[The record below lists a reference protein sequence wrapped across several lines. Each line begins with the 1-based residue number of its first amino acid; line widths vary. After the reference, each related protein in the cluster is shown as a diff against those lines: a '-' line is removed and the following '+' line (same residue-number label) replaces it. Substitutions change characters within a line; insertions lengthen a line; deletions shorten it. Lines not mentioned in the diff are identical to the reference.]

1 MLKLKFSSVYL
12 IAFVALAVLLMTM
25 LPSSCGCCREGL
37 ENPDSSSS
45 PLPPPGPS
53 IPEIDTRLTALEK
66 SVNESKDK
74 IAMGEAK
81 ANAAVGNLQMTLPA

>member
-1 MLKLKFSSVYL
+1 MLKLKFSSMYL

-25 LPSSCGCCREGL
+25 LPSSCGGREGL
-37 ENPDSSSS
+37 ENPDSSS

>member
-1 MLKLKFSSVYL
+1 MLKVKFSSMYL

-25 LPSSCGCCREGL
+25 LPSSYGREGL
-37 ENPDSSSS
+37 ENPVSPSL

-53 IPEIDTRLTALEK
+53 ITEIDTRLTALEK

>member
-1 MLKLKFSSVYL
+1 MMKLKFSSVYL
-12 IAFVALAVLLMTM
+12 IAFVALAMLLMTM
-25 LPSSCGCCREGL
+25 LPSSYGGRREGL

-45 PLPPPGPS
+45 LPEPGPS
-53 IPEIDTRLTALEK
+53 ISEIDTRLTALEK

>member
-1 MLKLKFSSVYL
+1 MMKLKFSSVYL
-12 IAFVALAVLLMTM
+12 IAFVALAMLLMTM
-25 LPSSCGCCREGL
+25 LPSSYGGRREGL
-37 ENPDSSSS
+37 ENPDSSS
-45 PLPPPGPS
+45 LPEPGPS
-53 IPEIDTRLTALEK
+53 ISEIDTRLTALEK